1 MARNRE
7 KNRELVRSSRNY
19 IVIETI
25 NGQERLDAKNIWG
38 ISDPTPR
45 QAVDNIARRSGK

>member
-7 KNRELVRSSRNY
+7 KNRELVRANKNFV
-19 IVIETI
+19 VIETV

-45 QAVDNIARRSGK
+45 QAVDNISRRASN